1 VRKLTE
7 WVLAHKLLVVVAW
20 VLLLLAGG
28 AASGPATERL
38 VVDFGLPG
46 KPSFETAKQIQ
57 KTYGNGGFDPYVLTI
72 HDEGGVDEK
81 TAAAAF
87 TRMQAELP
95 QMRIVSRAS
104 SGDPSFTTPDGKTAW
119 AYAYYPFPQSFTEL
133 PSAPLKE
140 AAEGLSTQELAIQV
154 TGLGEL
160 SVNEDEEQGSLLVE
174 VLIGGGLALAVL
186 VFVFASF
193 LALVPLVIA
202 AFSILTTFLVVW
214 GLTYVS
220 DVSFVVQFLIAFIG
234 LGVAIDYSLIVV
246 TRWREERDHGKT
258 PHQAVVDTMATAGSA
273 VVFSGVTVA
282 IGLLA
287 LLVVNVPLVRS
298 MGYGGAL
305 IPLISIAAT
314 LTLLPVILEKV
325 GSRVD
330 WPKVRHEDKA
340 SRGWSAWARLVV
352 RRRWVAA
359 GAGALALL
367 LLAAPVL
374 SIKTGTAESESLSRG
389 GVAFDAYADLRDG
402 GLPAGLLTPM
412 EVLTTPAAAD
422 DVAADLRE
430 VDGVLA
436 AYEAGGA
443 SVKGDS
449 SVVIVVPEEEQANSD
464 TADVVEAV
472 LAAADR
478 PEVVGVSG
486 TGPVQLDYTD
496 AVYKKFPLVLLVIVV
511 LTFVLLARAFRSVL
525 LPLKAVVL
533 NLISLAATFGG
544 LVWFWQMGNGSDELF
559 DISATG
565 AITFWIPI
573 LLFAFLY
580 GLSMDY
586 EVFILARMREEYDAG
601 AGTDGAAIEGIGRTG
616 RLVTSAALIL
626 FGAFTALFFSGSN
639 TDLKLLS
646 SGLAFG
652 ILLDATIVRALI
664 VPALVSLFGKWN
676 WWLPEGFAKV
686 LRVEPSLP
694 HAEPARVPAVVD

>member
-1 VRKLTE
+1 VRRLTE
-7 WVLAHKLLVVVAW
+7 WVLGHKALVVVGW
-20 VLLLLAGG
+20 LLLFVAGG
-28 AASGPATERL
+28 VASGPATERM

-46 KPSFETAKQIQ
+46 KPSFETAEQIQ
-57 KTYGNGGFDPYVLTI
+57 RTYGNGGFDPYILTL
-72 HDEGGVDEK
+72 HDKGGVDEAE
-81 TAAAAF
+81 AAAAF
-87 TRMQAELP
+87 AGIQAKAP
-95 QMRIVSRAS
+95 TMRIISRAT

-119 AYAYYPFPQSFTEL
+119 AYAYYPFPKSFEEI
-133 PSAPLKE
+133 PSDPLKE
-140 AAEGLSTQELAIQV
+140 AAKGTEVAV

-160 SVNEDEEQGSLLVE
+160 SINEDEESGSLLVE
-174 VLIGGGLALAVL
+174 VMIGGGLALLVL

-258 PHQAVVDTMATAGSA
+258 PHQAVIDTMATAGTA

-305 IPLISIAAT
+305 IPLISTAAT

-325 GSRVD
+325 GHKVD
-330 WPKVRHEDKA
+330 WPKVRHEDTA
-340 SRGWSAWARLVV
+340 SRGWSGWARLIVK
-352 RRRWVAA
+352 RRWVAA
-359 GAGALALL
+359 TLGMLALL
-367 LLAAPVL
+367 VLAAPVL
-374 SIKTGTAESESLSRG
+374 DIKTGTAESTSLSQG
-389 GVAFDAYADLRDG
+389 GPAYRAFQDLRAG
-402 GLPAGLLTPM
+402 GLPTGVLTPM
-412 EVLTTPAAAD
+412 EVLTSPGAAE
-422 DVAADLRE
+422 DVAADLKQ
-430 VDGVLA
+430 VPGIIA
-436 AYEAGGA
+436 AYQAGGP
-443 SVKGDS
+443 SVKGGS
-449 SVVIVVPEEEQANSD
+449 SVVIVVPQLEQANSD
-464 TADVVEAV
+464 TSDVVEAV

-478 PEVVGVSG
+478 PDVVGVSG

-496 AVYKKFPLVLLVIVV
+496 AVYKKFPYVLLIIVV
-511 LTFVLLARAFRSVL
+511 LTFVLLARAFRSLL

-533 NLISLAATFGG
+533 NLFSLAATFGG

-573 LLFAFLY
+573 LLFAFLF

-586 EVFILARMREEYDAG
+586 EVFILARMREEYDG
-601 AGTDGAAIEGIGRTG
+601 GRSTDAAAIEGIGRTG

-626 FGAFTALFFSGSN
+626 FGAFSALFFSGSN

-652 ILLDATIVRALI
+652 ILLDATVVRALI

-676 WWLPEGFAKV
+676 WYLPVGAAKV

-694 HAEPARVPAVVD
+694 HAEPSRRDPVAVAD